1 MTELAARI
9 VRVRSPRFGALLV
22 LLLVA
27 AGALLGLR
35 ALSYRGEAAPGVEVA
50 GADLG
55 GLSRSDAEARIQR
68 VVAARL
74 APPVIVTA
82 RGWRVAVAPREV
94 FALDL
99 MRTTERVFDDS
110 PARRTLAVSSP
121 VAQRREVAPAL
132 VLRQEAAQELVRRL
146 NRLRRPA
153 RSATVTMRGVEPVVT
168 RARFGTKLD
177 RAAFLAALERAALAP
192 SARTTTARYR
202 VAVPRHKTPAAI
214 EAASLARAVV
224 AAPVTLTTE
233 GRPVRT
239 LTPLEL
245 ARLLR
250 FESQGSRYIVMLD
263 GRSLARIVD
272 PALAGRKQRAVNAR
286 LVVEGERVRIVPG
299 AFGVGLDLDRVL
311 GEVTAAAYSS
321 DVRVAELRLRRIP
334 PDVTTAEL
342 AALGIRRRV
351 SSFTTDMG
359 PSSSNR
365 IWNVQLMAR
374 YVDGTVIRPGETF
387 SFNRVVGA
395 RTPERGFREGQ
406 MILGSLLLPSIG
418 GGVCQTATTLFNN
431 AFELGLPIVRRYN
444 HNFYIDHYPL
454 GRDATVSWGGPDLV
468 FRNDLDNA
476 LMIKSS
482 YTTDTLTFT
491 FYGAPQ
497 NRRVVS
503 ATGPKQNWR
512 SPVTSYALDPYA
524 PAGSVRHVSGA
535 NAMGFDVTVYRRVYE
550 DDKLLRKD
558 AFKSSYVPT
567 GPTAI
572 YGPGANPPRVDFVL
586 PPPESY

>member
-1 MTELAARI
+1 MTELAAR
-9 VRVRSPRFGALLV
+9 VRVWSPRPGAFL
-22 LLLVA
+22 LLLVVA
-27 AGALLGLR
+27 AAAVLGWR
-35 ALSYRGEAAPGVEVA
+35 ALSYRGEALPGAEVA
-50 GADLG
+50 GAELG
-55 GLSRSDAEARIQR
+55 GLSRSEAEARIQR
-68 VVAARL
+68 VVGSQLAA
-74 APPVIVTA
+74 PVTIRA
-82 RGWRVAVAPREV
+82 RGRKVWVSPREI

-99 MRTTERVFDDS
+99 VRTTEQVFDAS
-110 PARRTLAVSSP
+110 AARQVLAVVSP
-121 VAQRREVAPAL
+121 VETERAVRPVLVVRE
-132 VLRQEAAQELVRRL
+132 EAAQDLVRRL

-153 RSATVTMRGVEPVVT
+153 RSATVTMRGIAPVVT
-168 RARFGTKLD
+168 PARDGTKLD
-177 RAAFLAALERAALAP
+177 RVALLAALRRTAFEP
-192 SARTTTARYR
+192 SARTLTALYR
-202 VAVPRHKTPAAI
+202 VAVPRHKTPAAT
-214 EAASLARAVV
+214 EAAGLARAVV
-224 AAPVTLTTE
+224 SAPVTLTADGT
-233 GRPVRT
+233 PVRT
-239 LTPLEL
+239 LAPLQL

-250 FESQGSRYIVMLD
+250 FESQGSRYVVMID
-263 GRSLARIVD
+263 GRELARIVD

-286 LVVEGERVRIVPG
+286 LVVEGERVRVVPG
-299 AFGVGLDLDRVL
+299 AFGVGLDLERVL
-311 GEVTAAAYSS
+311 GEVTAAAYSQ
-321 DVRVAELRLRRIP
+321 DVRVAELRLRSIP

-359 PSSSNR
+359 PSSANR
-365 IWNVQLMAR
+365 VWNVQLMAR
-374 YVDGTVIRPGETF
+374 YVDGTIIRPGETF
-387 SFNRVVGA
+387 SFNRVVGE
-395 RTPERGFREGQ
+395 RTAERGFREGQ

-431 AFELGLPIVRRYN
+431 AFELGLPVLRRYN

-468 FRNDLDNA
+468 FRNDLDKA
-476 LMIKSS
+476 LLIKSS

-503 ATGPKQNWR
+503 ATGPKRNWR

-524 PAGSVRHVSGA
+524 PAGTVRHVSGA

-550 DDKLLRKD
+550 DGKLLRKD